1 MSEEFV
7 FDHPGIEFAAG
18 LVEKDGNFI
27 VSYGNED
34 VSACL
39 ATISKDRALAL
50 LQPVREEEFEL
61 EDGESFD
68 I

>member
-27 VSYGNED
+27 ISYGNED
-34 VSACL
+34 VASCL
-39 ATISKDRALAL
+39 ATISREKALNL
-50 LQPVREEEFEL
+50 LHPVREEEFEL